1 MRRIRRS
8 GAVQLALA
16 LGTATAL
23 MAQGLDMKT
32 GQWRWTVTMTGAPPT
47 MPSSVPPDV
56 AAKILAETRKP
67 HTIEG
72 CVTAD
77 DLKNLRLGR
86 PDDEDECT
94 VTSRKVSGPTA
105 DFVRTCSGDDPR
117 TETVHM
123 ELASRESV
131 RVTVTR
137 SGGKGPSGMTMAGTW
152 IGVACK
158 DDRDAR

>member
-1 MRRIRRS
+1 MRRIRKS

-32 GQWRWTVTMTGAPPT
+32 GQWRWTFTMTGAPPT
-47 MPSSVPPDV
+47 MPSAVPPDV
-56 AAKILAETRKP
+56 AAKILAEASTP
-67 HTIEG
+67 HTVEG
-72 CVTAD
+72 CVTAE
-77 DLKNLRLGR
+77 DLRNLRLGR
-86 PDDEDECT
+86 TDDEDECA
-94 VTSRKVSGPTA
+94 VTSRKVATNAA
-105 DFVRTCSGDDPR
+105 DFVRTCTGDDPR

-152 IGVACK
+152 IGAACK